1 MNASVADT
9 AEEAYDYA
17 LPQLQHMARLRTGQ
31 RLTALDTVEDAA
43 VSQLTPPQQEGVAHM
58 AQKWVIDEPVA
69 AASRIRELAQ
79 QFGVDEVMVSPAASA
94 RAADDPRTAPGRVR
108 TLELLAARLLSA

>member
-1 MNASVADT
+1 M
-9 AEEAYDYA
+9 
-17 LPQLQHMARLRTGQ
+17 
-31 RLTALDTVEDAA
+31 
-43 VSQLTPPQQEGVAHM
+43 SQLTPPQQEGVAHM